1 MAKVLVVVS
10 IYPSST
16 DIDLDK
22 LVETIKAKLP
32 EGYEVARY
40 DKVPIAFGLNALK
53 IYFIIPEESEGGTSK
68 LEELLQGIEGIEEI
82 EVEAVHRL
90 SQF

>member
-10 IYPSST
+10 VYPSST

-22 LVETIKAKLP
+22 LVEKIKEKLP
-32 EGYEVARY
+32 EGYEIARH

-53 IYFIIPEESEGGTSK
+53 LYFIIPEESEGGTSE
-68 LEELLQGIEGIEEI
+68 LEKLLQGIEGIEEI

-90 SQF
+90 SQY

>member
-32 EGYEVARY
+32 EGYEVARH

-53 IYFIIPEESEGGTSK
+53 IYFIIPEEIEGGTSK

>member
-1 MAKVLVVVS
+1 MAKVLALVS

-22 LVETIKAKLP
+22 LIETIKSKLP
-32 EGYEVARY
+32 EGYEIARY
-40 DKVPIAFGLNALK
+40 GKVPIAFGLNALK
-53 IYFIIPEESEGGTSK
+53 VYFIIPEESEGGTSK
-68 LEELLQGIEGIEEI
+68 LEELLQGVEGIEEI

-90 SQF
+90 SQY

>member
-16 DIDLDK
+16 DIDLDQ
-22 LVETIKAKLP
+22 LVEKIKSKLP
-32 EGYEVARY
+32 SNYSVARY

-53 IYFIIPEESEGGTSK
+53 VYFIIPEESEGGTSK
-68 LEELLQGIEGIEEI
+68 LEELLQNIEGIEEI
-82 EVEAVHRL
+82 EVEAVHRI
-90 SQF
+90 SEY